1 MTEKPAR
8 NKILESLQTLQRFAQ
23 TTAELNVNFEDNL
36 AKLYDNEEM
45 TEKPARNKILESLQ
59 TLQRFAQTT
68 AELNVNFEDNLDK
81 VRREYLKNCTPKYN
95 QQKITNFLTSPTE
108 H

>member
-1 MTEKPAR
+1 MR
-8 NKILESLQTLQRFAQ
+8 
-23 TTAELNVNFEDNL
+23 L

-45 TEKPARNKILESLQ
+45 TEKPSRNEILESLQ

-81 VRREYLKNCTPKYN
+81 VRRECLKNCMSKYN